1 MLVKNSGLLGVSGI
15 SSDIRDLHKLSNE
28 NEDAKFAIELYAQRV
43 VDYMAMYLNKIHYPD
58 AIVFTAGMG
67 ENDAVLRKMIIDKVK
82 SYKLFLDEESN
93 LANYE
98 DYMLISSQESEIPI
112 YKMRTNEEIVI
123 AKYVKELVNS
133 HN

>member
-1 MLVKNSGLLGVSGI
+1 
-15 SSDIRDLHKLSNE
+15 
-28 NEDAKFAIELYAQRV
+28 
-43 VDYMAMYLNKIHYPD
+43 MYLNKIHYPD

-82 SYKLFLDEESN
+82 SYKLFLDKESN

>member
-1 MLVKNSGLLGVSGI
+1 
-15 SSDIRDLHKLSNE
+15 
-28 NEDAKFAIELYAQRV
+28 
-43 VDYMAMYLNKIHYPD
+43 D

-67 ENDAVLRKMIIDKVK
+67 ENDSVLRKMIIDKVK
-82 SYKLFLDEESN
+82 SYKLCLDEESN
-93 LANYE
+93 LANYD
-98 DYMLISSQESEIPI
+98 DYMLISSKESEIPI